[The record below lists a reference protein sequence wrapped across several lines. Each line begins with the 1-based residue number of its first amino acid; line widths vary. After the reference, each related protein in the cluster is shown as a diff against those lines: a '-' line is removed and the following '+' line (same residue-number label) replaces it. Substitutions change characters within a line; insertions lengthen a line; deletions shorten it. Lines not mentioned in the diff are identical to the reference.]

1 MATLFSKIINGEIPC
16 YKVAE
21 SDEFLAF
28 FDINPNAVGH
38 TLVIPKKE
46 VNKIFDLDE
55 PTFIGLMAFAR
66 KVAIALEKVV
76 PCKRIGISVIGLE
89 VPHAHI
95 HLIPLQSM
103 DNIDFKHKVS
113 VTPEEFCDL
122 AKSVSAAFKA

>member
-28 FDINPNAVGH
+28 FDINPNAIGH

-66 KVAIALEKVV
+66 KVALALEKVV

-95 HLIPLQSM
+95 HLIPLHAM
-103 DNIDFKHKVS
+103 DNIDFKHKIS
-113 VTPEEFCDL
+113 VTPEEFSNL